1 MTRSSLF
8 SLALALSTLFLTAC
22 SSISSIYGPKEEP
35 IPESTKAVPPVSF
48 KVHPGLLG
56 EPVPPELQRTTT
68 PVANETIAGEQAFQP
83 DSEGLYVQRSV
94 YFGFDN
100 AEIEADYIPI
110 IRNHARNLASN
121 PGAKVRVEGH
131 ADERGNARY
140 NEVLGLRRAEAVK
153 KVLLTNG
160 AHEKQVKA
168 ISYGDTRPK
177 LKGRDEASW
186 AENRRADIVYEEK
199 E

>member
-35 IPESTKAVPPVSF
+35 IPQSKAVPPVSF

-68 PVANETIAGEQAFQP
+68 PVANETVAGEQAFQA